1 MVLSIAS
8 GKNFSEEK
16 AHKLYITLE
25 CMLEFEKEE
34 EKEKVLALM
43 RRFSSATRYAYK
55 RLLEGVAEKDI
66 EKRVAEKHKLNA
78 RYVKDAVLIAK
89 GMLKSCIQRGQNPKK
104 LVFGSR
110 ELFEK
115 LKKKHLTGKRREK
128 LRQRWEER
136 RYYYLYSRGEKSK
149 NGNLNLRFVNLNNQ
163 WYLRINLGSGE
174 YVWAKVIRDAKK
186 SNDKWIDF
194 TWRLLEA
201 ERLGEWFAYNVRL
214 KVRNGKFYAQVSWEE
229 KTVQPVITKA
239 KAYGVMGID
248 INAYPFHL
256 ALAYVSTDGNLEKF
270 ERIDLREMEGKT
282 QNQREHIAWHIAR
295 QVVERALESGKAVV
309 VEDLQKVPKGRRGD
323 GLAKLRRK
331 LHKWAYRSVLEKI
344 EVCARRM
351 GVQLIKVNPAY
362 TSIIGKL
369 KYSPMLGIDKDI
381 AGAYVIARRG
391 LGFEEKLPKN
401 YRELLK
407 DKEFLAYAI
416 AKVDERINELK
427 SELKKETNEYKKNAL
442 KGRIKRLRGYLKLLL
457 SYTRDS
463 GKSEPATQQ
472 AVNRKRKPMRGRAK
486 SLQKSWQVLSVA
498 LAVLLATTCLEW
510 CRDHSPLKRV
520 LISGDWVRVAG
531 KGSPSL
537 PGQGTAA
544 QNMCSFIHF
553 G

>member
-1 MVLSIAS
+1 MGLSIAS
-8 GKNFSEEK
+8 SKNFSEEK

-55 RLLEGVAEKDI
+55 RLLEGVPDKEI

-89 GMLKSCIQRGQNPKK
+89 GMLKSCIERGQNPKK

-115 LKKKHLTGKRREK
+115 LKKMHLTGKKREK
-128 LRQRWEER
+128 LRKKWEER

-174 YVWAKVIRDAKK
+174 YVWAKVIRDAKRHK
-186 SNDKWIDF
+186 DKWIDF
-194 TWRLLEA
+194 AWRLLEA

-239 KAYGVMGID
+239 YGVMGID
-248 INAYPFHL
+248 IDAYPFHL
-256 ALAYVSTDGNLEKF
+256 ALAYVPTDGNLEKF
-270 ERIDLREMEGKT
+270 ERIDLRGMEGKT
-282 QNQREHIAWHIAR
+282 KNQREHIAWRIAR
-295 QVVERALESGKAVV
+295 QVVERALESGKAIVM
-309 VEDLQKVPKGRRGD
+309 EDLQKVPKGRRGD

-344 EVCARRM
+344 EVYARRM
-351 GVQLIKVNPAY
+351 GIQLIKVNPAY

-369 KYSPMLGIDKDI
+369 KYSPMLGIDKDV
-381 AGAYVIARRG
+381 AGAYVIGRRG

-416 AKVDERINELK
+416 AKVDERINKLK

-442 KGRIKRLRGYLKLLL
+442 KERIKRLRRFLKLLL

-463 GKSEPATQQ
+463 GKSESATQQ
-472 AVNRKRKPMRGRAK
+472 AVNREMKPMRGRAK

-520 LISGDWVRVAG
+520 LISGDWVSVAG

-544 QNMCSFIHF
+544 SPCSSIQF

>member
-1 MVLSIAS
+1 MGLSIAGS
-8 GKNFSEEK
+8 KNFSKEK

-25 CMLEFEKEE
+25 CMLEFEKKE

-55 RLLEGVAEKDI
+55 RLLEGVPDKEI

-78 RYVKDAVLIAK
+78 RYVKDAVLMAK
-89 GMLKSCIQRGQNPKK
+89 QVLESCIQRGQNPKK

-136 RYYYLYSRGEKSK
+136 RYYYLYSRGGRSK
-149 NGNLNLRFVNLNNQ
+149 NGNLNLRFVWEDSLK
-163 WYLRINLGSGE
+163 LRINLGNGE
-174 YVWAKVIRDAKK
+174 YVWAKVVRNAKRHK
-186 SNDKWIDF
+186 DKWIDW

-201 ERLGEWFAYNVRL
+201 EKSGEWFAYNVRL

-239 KAYGVMGID
+239 CGVMGID

-256 ALAYVSTDGNLEKF
+256 ALAYVPTDGNLEKS

-282 QNQREHIAWHIAR
+282 KNQRKHIAWRIAR
-295 QVVERALESGKAVV
+295 QVIERALENGKAIV

-331 LHKWAYRSVLEKI
+331 LHKWVYRSVLEKI
-344 EVCARRM
+344 EVYPKRL
-351 GVQLIKVNPAY
+351 GVRLIKVNPAY

-369 KYSPMLGIDKDI
+369 KYSPMLGIDKDV

-407 DKEFLAYAI
+407 DEEFLAYAI
-416 AKVDERINELK
+416 AKVDERINKLK
-427 SELKKETNEYKKNAL
+427 SELKKETNGYKKNAL
-442 KGRIKRLRGYLKLLL
+442 KGRIKRLRRYLKLLL

-472 AVNRKRKPMRGRAK
+472 AVNREMKPMRGRTK
-486 SLQKSWQVLSVA
+486 SLQKSWRVLSLA
-498 LAVLLATTCLEW
+498 LAVLRATTCLEW

-520 LISGDWVRVAG
+520 LISGDWARVAG

-544 QNMCSFIHF
+544 SNCSFINF

>member
-1 MVLSIAS
+1 
-8 GKNFSEEK
+8 
-16 AHKLYITLE
+16 
-25 CMLEFEKEE
+25 MLEFEKEE

-55 RLLEGVAEKDI
+55 RLLEEVAEKEI
-66 EKRVAEKHKLNA
+66 EKAIQEKHKLNA

-89 GMLKSCIQRGQNPKK
+89 QVLKSCTQRGQNPKK

-110 ELFEK
+110 KLFKK

-128 LRQRWEER
+128 IRQRWEER
-136 RYYYLYSRGEKSK
+136 RYYYLYSREEKFHK
-149 NGNLNLRFVNLNNQ
+149 GNLNLRFVWEDSLK
-163 WYLRINLGSGE
+163 LRINLGNGK
-174 YVWAKVIRDAKK
+174 YVWAKVVRNAKRHK
-186 SNDKWIDF
+186 DKWIDW

-201 ERLGEWFAYNVRL
+201 KKSGEWFAYNVRL

-239 KAYGVMGID
+239 CGVMGID

-256 ALAYVSTDGNLEKF
+256 ALAYVPTDGNLEKF

-282 QNQREHIAWHIAR
+282 KNQREHIAWHIAR
-295 QVVERALESGKAVV
+295 QAVKGALENGKAIV

-344 EVCARRM
+344 EVYAGRL
-351 GVQLIKVNPAY
+351 GIQLIKVNPAY

-369 KYSPMLGIDKDI
+369 KYSPMLGIDKDV
-381 AGAYVIARRG
+381 ASAYVIARRG

-416 AKVDERINELK
+416 AKVDERINKLK
-427 SELKKETNEYKKNAL
+427 SELKKEKNEYKKKAL
-442 KGRIKRLRGYLKLLL
+442 KDRVKRLRGYLKLLL

-472 AVNRKRKPMRGRAK
+472 AVNRWRKPMRGRAK
-486 SLQKSWQVLSVA
+486 SLQKSWRVLSVA
-498 LAVLLATTCLEW
+498 LAFSCLEC

-520 LISGDWVRVAG
+520 LISGDWARVAG

-537 PGQGTAA
+537 PGQGTDA
-544 QNMCSFIHF
+544 QNECSFIHF

>member
-1 MVLSIAS
+1 MGLSIAS
-8 GKNFSEEK
+8 GKNCSEEK

-55 RLLEGVAEKDI
+55 RLLEGTAEKDI
-66 EKRVAEKHKLNA
+66 EKAIQEKHKLNA

-89 GMLKSCIQRGQNPKK
+89 QVLKSCIQRGQNPKK

-149 NGNLNLRFVNLNNQ
+149 NGNLNLRFVWKDSLK
-163 WYLRINLGSGE
+163 LRINLGNGE
-174 YVWAKVIRDAKK
+174 YVWAKVVRNAKRN
-186 SNDKWIDF
+186 NDKWIDF

-229 KTVQPVITKA
+229 KTVEPVIT

-282 QNQREHIAWHIAR
+282 QNQREHIAWRIAR
-295 QVVERALESGKAVV
+295 QVVKRALESGKAIV

-344 EVCARRM
+344 EVYARRL
-351 GVQLIKVNPAY
+351 GIQLIKVNPAY

-369 KYSPMLGIDKDI
+369 KYSPMLGIDKDV
-381 AGAYVIARRG
+381 AGAYVIGRRG

-427 SELKKETNEYKKNAL
+427 SKLKKETNEYKKNAL
-442 KGRIKRLRGYLKLLL
+442 KKRVKRLRKYLELLL
-457 SYTRDS
+457 SHTRDS
-463 GKSEPATQQ
+463 GKSESATQQ
-472 AVNRKRKPMRGRAK
+472 PVNRKMERVRGPTHVG
-486 SLQKSWQVLSVA
+486 QKSWRVLSVA
-498 LAVLLATTCLEW
+498 LAALLATTCLEW

-520 LISGDWVRVAG
+520 LISGDWARVAG

-544 QNMCSFIHF
+544 QNMCSFV
-553 G
+553 

>member
-1 MVLSIAS
+1 
-8 GKNFSEEK
+8 
-16 AHKLYITLE
+16 
-25 CMLEFEKEE
+25 
-34 EKEKVLALM
+34 
-43 RRFSSATRYAYK
+43 
-55 RLLEGVAEKDI
+55 
-66 EKRVAEKHKLNA
+66 
-78 RYVKDAVLIAK
+78 
-89 GMLKSCIQRGQNPKK
+89 
-104 LVFGSR
+104 
-110 ELFEK
+110 
-115 LKKKHLTGKRREK
+115 
-128 LRQRWEER
+128 
-136 RYYYLYSRGEKSK
+136 
-149 NGNLNLRFVNLNNQ
+149 LNNQ
-163 WYLRINLGSGE
+163 WHLRINLGNGE
-174 YVWAKVIRDAKK
+174 YVWAKVVRNAKRHK
-186 SNDKWIDF
+186 DKWIDF

-201 ERLGEWFAYNVRL
+201 EKSGEWFAYNVRL

-229 KTVQPVITKA
+229 KTVEPVIT

-256 ALAYVSTDGNLEKF
+256 ALAYVSTNGNLEKF

-295 QVVERALESGKAVV
+295 QVVERALENGKAIV

-344 EVCARRM
+344 EVYAKRH

-369 KYSPMLGIDKDI
+369 KYSPMLGIDKDV
-381 AGAYVIARRG
+381 AGAYVIGRRG

-407 DKEFLAYAI
+407 DKEFLVYAI

-427 SELKKETNEYKKNAL
+427 SQLKKETNEYKRNAL
-442 KGRIKRLRGYLKLLL
+442 KGRIKRLRKYLELLL
-457 SYTRDS
+457 FYTRDS

-472 AVNRKRKPMRGRAK
+472 AVNRWRKPMRGRAK
-486 SLQKSWQVLSVA
+486 SLQKSWRVLSVA
-498 LAVLLATTCLEW
+498 LAALLATACLEW
-510 CRDHSPLKRV
+510 RRDHSPLKRV

-537 PGQGTAA
+537 SGQGTAA
-544 QNMCSFIHF
+544 QNECSFIHF

>member
-1 MVLSIAS
+1 MGLSIAS
-8 GKNFSEEK
+8 SKNFSEEK

-55 RLLEGVAEKDI
+55 RLLEGVAEKEI

-89 GMLKSCIQRGQNPKK
+89 QVLKSCIQRGQNPKK

-136 RYYYLYSRGEKSK
+136 RYYHLYSRGEKSK
-149 NGNLNLRFVNLNNQ
+149 NGNLNLRFVWEDSLK
-163 WYLRINLGSGE
+163 LRINLGNGE
-174 YVWAKVIRDAKK
+174 YVWAKVIRNAKRNK
-186 SNDKWIDF
+186 DKWIDF

-201 ERLGEWFAYNVRL
+201 EKSGEWFAYNVRL

-229 KTVQPVITKA
+229 KTVEPIIT

-295 QVVERALESGKAVV
+295 QVVERALENGKAIV

-344 EVCARRM
+344 EVYARRM
-351 GVQLIKVNPAY
+351 GVQLIRVNPAY

-369 KYSPMLGIDKDI
+369 KYSPMLGIDKDV
-381 AGAYVIARRG
+381 AGAYVIGRRG
-391 LGFEEKLPKN
+391 LGFEERLPKN

-416 AKVDERINELK
+416 AKVDERINKLKNEL
-427 SELKKETNEYKKNAL
+427 EKEKNEYKKNAL

-457 SYTRDS
+457 SHTRDS

-472 AVNRKRKPMRGRAK
+472 AVNREMKPMRGRAK
-486 SLQKSWQVLSVA
+486 SLQKSWRVLSVA
-498 LAVLLATTCLEW
+498 LAVLRATTCLEW

-537 PGQGTAA
+537 PGQGTTAS
-544 QNMCSFIHF
+544 NCSFIHF

>member
-1 MVLSIAS
+1 MGS
-8 GKNFSEEK
+8 GKNCSEEK

-55 RLLEGVAEKDI
+55 RLLEGTAEKEI
-66 EKRVAEKHKLNA
+66 EKSIQEKHKLNA
-78 RYVKDAVLIAK
+78 RYVKDAVLTAK
-89 GMLKSCIQRGQNPKK
+89 QVLKSCIQRGQNPKK

-136 RYYYLYSRGEKSK
+136 RYYYLYSRGEKFHK
-149 NGNLNLRFVNLNNQ
+149 GNLNLRFVNLNNQ
-163 WYLRINLGSGE
+163 WYLRINLGNGE
-174 YVWAKVIRDAKK
+174 YVWAKVVRNAKRN
-186 SNDKWIDF
+186 NDKWIDF
-194 TWRLLEA
+194 AWRLLEA
-201 ERLGEWFAYNVRL
+201 ERLDEWFAYNVRL
-214 KVRNGKFYAQVSWEE
+214 KVRNSKFYAQVSWEE
-229 KTVQPVITKA
+229 KTVEPVITKA
-239 KAYGVMGID
+239 YGVIGID

-270 ERIDLREMEGKT
+270 ERIDLRGMEDKT
-282 QNQREHIAWHIAR
+282 KNQREHIAWHIAR
-295 QVVERALESGKAVV
+295 RVVEKALENGKAIVL
-309 VEDLQKVPKGRRGD
+309 EDLQKVPKGRRGD

-344 EVCARRM
+344 EVYARRM

-362 TSIIGKL
+362 TSITGKL
-369 KYSPMLGIDKDI
+369 KYAPIYNIDKDV
-381 AGAYVIARRG
+381 AGAYVIGRRG
-391 LGFEEKLPKN
+391 LGFEEKIPKN

-442 KGRIKRLRGYLKLLL
+442 KGRIKRLRKYLELLL

-463 GKSEPATQQ
+463 GKSEPATQEL
-472 AVNRKRKPMRGRAK
+472 VNRELERVRGPTHVG
-486 SLQKSWQVLSVA
+486 QKSWRVLSVA
-498 LAVLLATTCLEW
+498 LAALLATTCLEW

-520 LISGDWVRVAG
+520 LISGDWARVAG

-544 QNMCSFIHF
+544 SNCSFINF

>member
-1 MVLSIAS
+1 
-8 GKNFSEEK
+8 
-16 AHKLYITLE
+16 
-25 CMLEFEKEE
+25 
-34 EKEKVLALM
+34 
-43 RRFSSATRYAYK
+43 
-55 RLLEGVAEKDI
+55 
-66 EKRVAEKHKLNA
+66 
-78 RYVKDAVLIAK
+78 
-89 GMLKSCIQRGQNPKK
+89 
-104 LVFGSR
+104 
-110 ELFEK
+110 
-115 LKKKHLTGKRREK
+115 
-128 LRQRWEER
+128 
-136 RYYYLYSRGEKSK
+136 
-149 NGNLNLRFVNLNNQ
+149 
-163 WYLRINLGSGE
+163 
-174 YVWAKVIRDAKK
+174 
-186 SNDKWIDF
+186 
-194 TWRLLEA
+194 
-201 ERLGEWFAYNVRL
+201 
-214 KVRNGKFYAQVSWEE
+214 
-229 KTVQPVITKA
+229 
-239 KAYGVMGID
+239 MGID

-282 QNQREHIAWHIAR
+282 KNQREHIAWRIAR
-295 QVVERALESGKAVV
+295 QVVERALESGKAIV

-344 EVCARRM
+344 EVHARRL

-369 KYSPMLGIDKDI
+369 KYSPMLGIDKDV
-381 AGAYVIARRG
+381 AGAYVIGRRG
-391 LGFEEKLPKN
+391 LGFEERLPKN
-401 YRELLK
+401 YKELLK

-416 AKVDERINELK
+416 AKVNERINELK

-442 KGRIKRLRGYLKLLL
+442 RERVKRLRRDLELLL

-472 AVNRKRKPMRGRAK
+472 TANRKMEQLRG
-486 SLQKSWQVLSVA
+486 STHVGQKSWRVLSVA
-498 LAVLLATTCLEW
+498 LAALLATACLEW

-544 QNMCSFIHF
+544 QNECSFIHF

>member
-1 MVLSIAS
+1 MGLSIAS
-8 GKNFSEEK
+8 SKNFSEEK

-55 RLLEGVAEKDI
+55 RLLEGVAEKEI
-66 EKRVAEKHKLNA
+66 EKATQEKHKLNA

-89 GMLKSCIQRGQNPKK
+89 QVLRSCIQRGQNPKK

-149 NGNLNLRFVNLNNQ
+149 NGNLNLRFVWEDSLK
-163 WYLRINLGSGE
+163 LRINLGSGE
-174 YVWAKVIRDAKK
+174 YVWAKVVRNAKRNK
-186 SNDKWIDF
+186 DKWIDF
-194 TWRLLEA
+194 VWRLLEA
-201 ERLGEWFAYNVRL
+201 EKSGEWFAYNVRL

-229 KTVQPVITKA
+229 KTVEPVITKA
-239 KAYGVMGID
+239 YGVIGID

-282 QNQREHIAWHIAR
+282 QNQREHITWHIAR
-295 QVVERALESGKAVV
+295 QVVERALESGKAIV

-331 LHKWAYRSVLEKI
+331 LHKWAYKSILEKI
-344 EVCARRM
+344 EVYARRM
-351 GVQLIKVNPAY
+351 GVQVIKVYPAY

-369 KYSPMLGIDKDI
+369 KYSPMLGIDKDV

-416 AKVDERINELK
+416 AKVDERINKLK

-442 KGRIKRLRGYLKLLL
+442 KGRIKRLRKYLELLL
-457 SYTRDS
+457 FYTRDS

-472 AVNRKRKPMRGRAK
+472 AVNREMKPMRGRAK
-486 SLQKSWQVLSVA
+486 SLQKSWRVLSVA
-498 LAVLLATTCLEW
+498 LAALLATPCLEW

-520 LISGDWVRVAG
+520 LISGDWARVAG

-544 QNMCSFIHF
+544 SNCSFINF

>member
-1 MVLSIAS
+1 MGLSIAS
-8 GKNFSEEK
+8 SKNCSEQK

-34 EKEKVLALM
+34 EKEKVLALT

-55 RLLEGVAEKDI
+55 RLLEGVPDKEI

-89 GMLKSCIQRGQNPKK
+89 QVLKSCIQRGQNPKK

-128 LRQRWEER
+128 IRQRWEER
-136 RYYYLYSRGEKSK
+136 RYYYLYSRGEKFHK
-149 NGNLNLRFVNLNNQ
+149 GNLNLRFVWEDSLK
-163 WYLRINLGSGE
+163 LRINLGNGK
-174 YVWAKVIRDAKK
+174 YVWAKVVRNAKRHK
-186 SNDKWIDF
+186 DKWIDW

-201 ERLGEWFAYNVRL
+201 KKSGEWFAYNVRL

-239 KAYGVMGID
+239 CGVMGID

-256 ALAYVSTDGNLEKF
+256 ALAYVPTDGNLEKF

-282 QNQREHIAWHIAR
+282 KNQREHIAWHIAR
-295 QVVERALESGKAVV
+295 QVVERALENGKAIV
-309 VEDLQKVPKGRRGD
+309 VEDLRKVPKGRRGD

-344 EVCARRM
+344 EVYARRM
-351 GVQLIKVNPAY
+351 GVQLIKVNSAY

-369 KYSPMLGIDKDI
+369 KYSPMLGIDKDV

-416 AKVDERINELK
+416 AKVDERVNKLK
-427 SELKKETNEYKKNAL
+427 SELEKETNEYKKNAL
-442 KGRIKRLRGYLKLLL
+442 KGRVRRLRKYLELLL

-472 AVNRKRKPMRGRAK
+472 AVNRWRKPMRGRAK
-486 SLQKSWQVLSVA
+486 SLQKSWRVLSVA
-498 LAVLLATTCLEW
+498 LAVLLAATCLEW

-520 LISGDWVRVAG
+520 LISEDWARVAD

-544 QNMCSFIHF
+544 SPCSFIHS

>member
-1 MVLSIAS
+1 MTAELLSVKK
-8 GKNFSEEK
+8 KNDRNF
-16 AHKLYITLE
+16 ITVE
-25 CMLEFEKEE
+25 CLLAFDKDED
-34 EKEKVLALM
+34 KEKVLNLM
-43 RRFSSATRYAYK
+43 RKFSSMFRFAYK
-55 RLLEGVAEKDI
+55 RLLEKMERK
-66 EKRVAEKHKLNA
+66 ELKKLLAQKYGINT
-78 RYVKDAVLIAK
+78 RYSDSAIFLAQQT
-89 GMLKSCIQRGQNPKK
+89 LDSCTQRGRNPKK

-115 LKKKHLTGKRREK
+115 LKKKHLTGERRKK
-128 LRQRWEER
+128 LRQEREER
-136 RYYYLYSRGEKSK
+136 RYGFLYSRGDKSK
-149 NGNLNLRFVNLNNQ
+149 EGNLNLRLVNLDNQ
-163 WYLRINLGSGE
+163 WHLRINLGNGE
-174 YVWAKVIRDAKK
+174 YVWAKVIRDAKRD
-186 SNDKWIDF
+186 NDKWIDF
-194 TWRLLEA
+194 AWRLLEA
-201 ERLGEWFAYNVRL
+201 EKSGEWFAYNVRL

-229 KTVQPVITKA
+229 KTVEPVIT

-282 QNQREHIAWHIAR
+282 KNQREHIAWHIAR
-295 QVVERALESGKAVV
+295 QVVERALENGKAIV

-344 EVCARRM
+344 EVYARRM

-369 KYSPMLGIDKDI
+369 KYSPMLGIDKDV
-381 AGAYVIARRG
+381 AGAYVIGRRG

-442 KGRIKRLRGYLKLLL
+442 KERVKRLRGYLKFLL

-472 AVNRKRKPMRGRAK
+472 AVNREMKPMRGRAK
-486 SLQKSWQVLSVA
+486 SLQKSWRVLSVA

-520 LISGDWVRVAG
+520 LISGDWARVAG

-544 QNMCSFIHF
+544 QNMCSFV
-553 G
+553 

>member
-8 GKNFSEEK
+8 GKNCSEEK

-55 RLLEGVAEKDI
+55 RLLEGIAEKEI
-66 EKRVAEKHKLNA
+66 EKAIQEKHKLNA

-89 GMLKSCIQRGQNPKK
+89 QVLKSCIERGQNPKK

-115 LKKKHLTGKRREK
+115 LKKMHLTGKRRER

-163 WYLRINLGSGE
+163 WYLRINLGNGE
-174 YVWAKVIRDAKK
+174 YVWAKVVRNAKRHK
-186 SNDKWIDF
+186 DKWIDW

-201 ERLGEWFAYNVRL
+201 EKSGEWFAYNVRL

-229 KTVQPVITKA
+229 KIVQPVIT

-256 ALAYVSTDGNLEKF
+256 ALAYVPTDGNLEKF
-270 ERIDLREMEGKT
+270 ERIDLREMESKT
-282 QNQREHIAWHIAR
+282 KNQREHIAWRIAR
-295 QVVERALESGKAVV
+295 QVVERALESGKAIV

-344 EVCARRM
+344 EVYARRM
-351 GVQLIKVNPAY
+351 GIQLIKVNPAY

-369 KYSPMLGIDKDI
+369 KYSPMLGIDKDV

-407 DKEFLAYAI
+407 DEEFLAYAI
-416 AKVDERINELK
+416 AKVDERINKLK

-442 KGRIKRLRGYLKLLL
+442 KERIKRLRRYLKLLL

-472 AVNRKRKPMRGRAK
+472 AVNRKMKPMRGRAK

-498 LAVLLATTCLEW
+498 LAALLATACLEW

-531 KGSPSL
+531 KGSPSF

-544 QNMCSFIHF
+544 QNECSFIHF
-553 G
+553 E

>member
-1 MVLSIAS
+1 MGLSIAS
-8 GKNFSEEK
+8 SKNFSEEK

-34 EKEKVLALM
+34 EKERVLALM

-55 RLLEGVAEKDI
+55 RLLEGVAEKEI
-66 EKRVAEKHKLNA
+66 EKTIQEKHKLNA

-89 GMLKSCIQRGQNPKK
+89 QVLKSCIQRGQNPKK

-115 LKKKHLTGKRREK
+115 LKKEHLTGKRRER

-149 NGNLNLRFVNLNNQ
+149 NRNLNLRFVNLNNQ
-163 WYLRINLGSGE
+163 WYLRINLGNGE
-174 YVWAKVIRDAKK
+174 YGRAKVVRNAKRN
-186 SNDKWIDF
+186 NDRWIDW

-239 KAYGVMGID
+239 YGVMGID

-256 ALAYVSTDGNLEKF
+256 ALAYVPTDGNLEKF

-282 QNQREHIAWHIAR
+282 KNQREHISWHIAR
-295 QVVERALESGKAVV
+295 QVVERALESGKAIVM
-309 VEDLQKVPKGRRGD
+309 EDLQKVPKGRRGD

-331 LHKWAYRSVLEKI
+331 LHRWAYRSVLEKI
-344 EVCARRM
+344 EVYARRM

-391 LGFEEKLPKN
+391 LGFEERLPKN

-416 AKVDERINELK
+416 AKVDERINKLK

-442 KGRIKRLRGYLKLLL
+442 KKRIKRLRKYLELLL
-457 SYTRDS
+457 FYTWDS

-472 AVNRKRKPMRGRAK
+472 AVNREMKPMRGRAK
-486 SLQKSWQVLSVA
+486 SLRKSWQVLSVA
-498 LAVLLATTCLEW
+498 LTALRATTCLEW

-531 KGSPSL
+531 GVSPSL
-537 PGQGTAA
+537 PGQGTTASP
-544 QNMCSFIHF
+544 CSSIQF

>member
-1 MVLSIAS
+1 MVLGTVSS
-8 GKNFSEEK
+8 KNFSEEK

-55 RLLEGVAEKDI
+55 RLLEGTAEKEI
-66 EKRVAEKHKLNA
+66 EKAIQEKHKLNA
-78 RYVKDAVLIAK
+78 RYVKDAVLMAK
-89 GMLKSCIQRGQNPKK
+89 QVLKSCLQRGQNPKK

-128 LRQRWEER
+128 LRKRWEER
-136 RYYYLYSRGEKSK
+136 RYYY
-149 NGNLNLRFVNLNNQ
+149 LRFVNLNNQ
-163 WYLRINLGSGE
+163 WYLRINLGNGE
-174 YVWAKVIRDAKK
+174 YALAKVVRDAKRHK
-186 SNDKWIDF
+186 DKWIDF

-201 ERLGEWFAYNVRL
+201 ERLDEWFAYNVRL

-239 KAYGVMGID
+239 CGVMGID

-282 QNQREHIAWHIAR
+282 QSQREHIAWHIAR
-295 QVVERALESGKAVV
+295 QVVERALENGKAIV

-344 EVCARRM
+344 EVYARRM

-369 KYSPMLGIDKDI
+369 KYSPMLGIDKDV
-381 AGAYVIARRG
+381 AGAYVIGRRG
-391 LGFEEKLPKN
+391 LGFEERLPKN

-416 AKVDERINELK
+416 AKVDERINKLK
-427 SELKKETNEYKKNAL
+427 SELKKEKNEYKKNAL
-442 KGRIKRLRGYLKLLL
+442 KERVKRLRRYLKLLL

-472 AVNRKRKPMRGRAK
+472 AVNREMKPMRGRAK
-486 SLQKSWQVLSVA
+486 SLQKSWRVLSVA
-498 LAVLLATTCLEW
+498 LAVLPATTCLEW

-520 LISGDWVRVAG
+520 LVSGDWAKVAG

-537 PGQGTAA
+537 PGQGTTA
-544 QNMCSFIHF
+544 QNRCSFIHF
-553 G
+553 E

>member
-1 MVLSIAS
+1 MGSS
-8 GKNFSEEK
+8 KNCSEEK

-55 RLLEGVAEKDI
+55 RLLEGMAEKEI
-66 EKRVAEKHKLNA
+66 EKAIQEKHKLNA

-89 GMLKSCIQRGQNPKK
+89 QVLKSCIQRGQNPKK

-115 LKKKHLTGKRREK
+115 LKKKHLMGKRREK
-128 LRQRWEER
+128 LHQRWEER
-136 RYYYLYSRGEKSK
+136 RYYYLYSRGEKFHK
-149 NGNLNLRFVNLNNQ
+149 GNLNLRFVWKDSLK
-163 WYLRINLGSGE
+163 LRINLGNGE
-174 YVWAKVIRDAKK
+174 YVWAKVVRNARRH
-186 SNDKWIDF
+186 NDKWIDF

-201 ERLGEWFAYNVRL
+201 EKSGEWFAYNVRL
-214 KVRNGKFYAQVSWEE
+214 KVRNGKSYAQVSWEE
-229 KTVQPVITKA
+229 KTVQPVIT

-282 QNQREHIAWHIAR
+282 KNQREHIAWHIAR
-295 QVVERALESGKAVV
+295 QVVERALESGKAIV

-331 LHKWAYRSVLEKI
+331 LHKWAYRSILGKI
-344 EVCARRM
+344 EVYARRL

-369 KYSPMLGIDKDI
+369 KYAPIYNIDKDV

-391 LGFEEKLPKN
+391 LGFEERLPKN

-416 AKVDERINELK
+416 AKVDERINKLK

-442 KGRIKRLRGYLKLLL
+442 KGRIKRLRRYLELLL

-472 AVNRKRKPMRGRAK
+472 AVNRERKPMRGRAK
-486 SLQKSWQVLSVA
+486 SLQKSWRVLSVA

-520 LISGDWVRVAG
+520 LVSGDWARVAG

-537 PGQGTAA
+537 PGQGTTAS
-544 QNMCSFIHF
+544 NCSFIHF

>member
-1 MVLSIAS
+1 MGVIS
-8 GKNFSEEK
+8 
-16 AHKLYITLE
+16 HPTYKLYITLE

-55 RLLEGVAEKDI
+55 RLLEGIADKEI

-89 GMLKSCIQRGQNPKK
+89 GMLKSCIERGQNPKK

-136 RYYYLYSRGEKSK
+136 RYYYLYSRGEKFHK
-149 NGNLNLRFVNLNNQ
+149 GNLNLRFVWEDSLK
-163 WYLRINLGSGE
+163 LRINLGNGE
-174 YVWAKVIRDAKK
+174 YGRAKVVRDAKRK
-186 SNDKWIDF
+186 GDKWIDF
-194 TWRLLEA
+194 AWRLLEA

-229 KTVQPVITKA
+229 KVIEPVITKS
-239 KAYGVMGID
+239 YGVMGID

-256 ALAYVSTDGNLEKF
+256 ALAYVPTDGNLEKF
-270 ERIDLREMEGKT
+270 ERIDLRQMEGKT
-282 QNQREHIAWHIAR
+282 KNQRENIAWRIAR
-295 QVVERALESGKAVV
+295 QVVERALENGKAIV

-331 LHKWAYRSVLEKI
+331 LHRWAYRSVLEKI
-344 EVCARRM
+344 EVYAKRM

-369 KYSPMLGIDKDI
+369 KYSPMLGIDKDV
-381 AGAYVIARRG
+381 AGAYVIGRRG

-442 KGRIKRLRGYLKLLL
+442 KKRIKRLRKYLELLL

-463 GKSEPATQQ
+463 GKSETATQQ
-472 AVNRKRKPMRGRAK
+472 AVNRKTKPMRGRAR

-498 LAVLLATTCLEW
+498 LAALRATTCLEW

-544 QNMCSFIHF
+544 SNCSSIHF